1 MPLKTNYASF
11 FYALS
16 ASGQEER
23 GKSFP

>member
-16 ASGQEER
+16 ASGQER